1 VEQLKVAH
9 QSSEENITDSN
20 TRQGGTEDHIPPVT
34 THNILYYT
42 AWWEDHPD
50 PKSWDLGEGSWMF
63 ASCPHKNCY
72 LTSNKQFLPH
82 LHQYSALLFHTWK
95 LFAKDVSIPVE
106 RSPLQKYIMFSI
118 EPFSHCAYLN
128 SWEEKVLE
136 NFFNSTFTF
145 RKDSDIS
152 TPYGRI
158 LEKNIGQNVGAT
170 ELQAG
175 FPKTE
180 LYSELSS
187 NLSSKTGSVLW
198 LASHCWTDSRREDY
212 VKELDKHLTVSVIG
226 SCAKGLGKDSAKD
239 EDLSKYYFYLAF
251 ENSRCKDYVTEKF
264 FRGMQG
270 FVIPVVLGG
279 SGYSSI
285 APPHSYIDVRDY
297 TSPQH
302 LAQYLI
308 HLIDNQEEYLAYFWW
323 KPHYQVF
330 SDVNPLTPHALPTSF
345 PCNLCTY
352 LNTGT
357 VSQVTNLTKIWR
369 EDAECENT
377 STYHCNRDKEKWF
390 PRREE
395 YRKKL
400 EDSEKTFIVELQ
412 KMIT

>member
-1 VEQLKVAH
+1 MQ
-9 QSSEENITDSN
+9 
-20 TRQGGTEDHIPPVT
+20 
-34 THNILYYT
+34 
-42 AWWEDHPD
+42 
-50 PKSWDLGEGSWMF
+50 
-63 ASCPHKNCY
+63 
-72 LTSNKQFLPH
+72 
-82 LHQYSALLFHTWK
+82 
-95 LFAKDVSIPVE
+95 
-106 RSPLQKYIMFSI
+106 
-118 EPFSHCAYLN
+118 
-128 SWEEKVLE
+128 
-136 NFFNSTFTF
+136 
-145 RKDSDIS
+145 
-152 TPYGRI
+152 
-158 LEKNIGQNVGAT
+158 
-170 ELQAG
+170 
-175 FPKTE
+175 
-180 LYSELSS
+180 
-187 NLSSKTGSVLW
+187 
-198 LASHCWTDSRREDY
+198 
-212 VKELDKHLTVSVIG
+212 
-226 SCAKGLGKDSAKD
+226 GLGKDSAKD

-264 FRGMQG
+264 FRGMQVTNIVVMVLALAWLLQG

-297 TSPQH
+297 ASPQH
-302 LAQYLI
+302 LAQYMI
-308 HLIDNQEEYLAYFWW
+308 HLINNRKEYLAYFWW